1 MAFIRQVW
9 ALTRKNFLIALVRP
23 YITTPLRAFLL
34 PVILIAFLSFARNLF
49 VVPSK
54 YGIAPATPLL
64 ALGDALNSVSSSRTN
79 VVFVNNGFTN
89 GDIARVIDQ
98 VSMPV
103 RASGKSA
110 TVLSSTDAVQDIC
123 KSSILGT
130 SSCVAVAVFA
140 SSPTEGN
147 GRKWNYTIKA
157 DGALGKNIDVKST
170 TNDAQTYIL
179 PFQHAIDWAIAS
191 VNGTAGPTNQQV
203 MQYPY
208 TSKSEEERIKD
219 TRIRYT
225 GTIIDI
231 LGIAFLVGSIGIT
244 YQLTGIVAT
253 ERELGISQL
262 IDCMIPTT
270 SPWKSQ
276 AARFLAVHL
285 ALDAIYLP
293 GWVAMAIILKAVVF
307 TKSSVGIQ
315 IIFQLLS
322 GLSLASFALFGA
334 SFFKKAQLSGIAV
347 VITSL
352 VLGII
357 AQVVRPSSAAAVAI
371 LSFLFPPMNY
381 INFVVFMARWERQDQ
396 ATNLVKGAPESPWSI
411 PGIAFWIFALIHII
425 VFPAL
430 AALVERLLHGT
441 GSKCRKSIRSD
452 SASHAV
458 VLSGFSKQYKPSWF
472 YRTVAPIFGSRRE
485 TVLAVDNLNLRV
497 TKGEIMVLLGAN
509 GSGKSTT
516 LDAIS
521 GVSKTTSGEV
531 SVAYPENAGG
541 FGMCPQ
547 KNVIWDK
554 LTVQEHIS
562 IFNGL
567 KTLGKPDTK
576 EQIAE
581 LVAACDLDKKLSAR
595 AGTLSGGQKRKLQL
609 AMMFTGGSS
618 VCCVDEVSS
627 GLDPISRRKIWDIL
641 LAERGKRTI
650 LLTTHFL
657 DEADVIADSIAI
669 LSKGVLKAEGSSVEL
684 KHKLGS
690 GYRIYVYQGLT
701 SEKLQLPDTLRTE
714 VLHDQVI
721 YTVPDSSQAA
731 NFVRQLEEN
740 GITEYRVSG
749 PTIEDVFLK
758 VAEEIQY
765 EAEAWDED
773 GKSGKGSD
781 KTPHLLT
788 GRRIGMAQQAW
799 ILICKRATI
808 LRRNYLPSIA
818 AFLLPIIAA
827 GLVSLLMKDYTLP
840 ACNGPAAF
848 SESDV
853 NSFLNQVKLKLVI
866 GPRSKLTAESLL
878 SLGGRVGGA
887 GGGSLPANVTNAL
900 RDGTHIVDTL
910 QEFNDYISTN
920 FRNIT
925 PGGFYLGDDMSPP
938 TLAWKGNGGVALAS
952 ILQNQ
957 MDNLLNNVSISTQY
971 QILEVPWISSASSTL
986 QLVIYLGLAL
996 SAYPAF
1002 FALYLTV
1009 EKLRHV
1015 RDLHYSNGV
1024 RSLPLWLSYLSFDFT
1039 IALTSTVIMVVVFRA
1054 VSSSWYHLEYLFVVF
1069 FLYAIT
1075 ATLFAY
1081 IVSVFASSQL
1091 AAFAF
1096 AAGGQAILFLVY
1108 LIAYMSVVTY
1118 APTEK
1123 VQSLLLVVHF
1133 AIAVISPIG
1142 NVIRALFVALNVFST
1157 ICRDKEI
1164 VSYPGD
1170 ITAYGGPILYL
1181 ILQAFVLFGVLL
1193 FWDSGLSFRRF
1204 TKTKRSDAEEEVNG
1218 DPNIGNELQRVSSS
1232 NDGLRAIH
1240 LTKSFG
1246 KFTAVDDVTF
1256 GVPRG
1261 EVFAL
1266 LGPNGAGKSTI
1277 ISLIRGDLQPSN
1289 SSGEIFVENTP
1300 VTTQRATARSHM
1312 GVCPQFDA
1320 MDQLTVLEHLRFYA
1334 RIRGIPDVE
1343 HNVREVI
1350 RAVGLMLYGN
1360 RMAMQLSGGNKRK
1373 LSLGIALM
1381 GNPTVLLLDEP
1392 SSGMD
1397 AASKRVM
1404 WRTLESVVPGRSLVL
1419 TTHSMEEADALATRA
1434 GIMAKRMLAIGTTDD
1449 LRRRHGNA
1457 YHVHIVH
1464 KDAPHTS
1471 EVDMAEIRDWIAN
1484 TLPSASV
1491 ERKTYHGQLRFSLSG
1506 SSPLS
1511 DLRDGTSD
1519 RRRQTSEDDY
1529 ISPDSPGTAQSNGNH
1544 DSRIGTSK
1552 LFSLLE
1558 QNKERLGFAYYS
1570 VSQTTLDQ
1578 VFLTIVGQHNIKEE
1592 GE

>member
-1 MAFIRQVW
+1 MAFTRQVW
-9 ALTRKNFLIALVRP
+9 SLVKKNFLLALIRP
-23 YITTPLRAFLL
+23 YVTTPLRAFVL

-54 YGIAPATPLL
+54 YGIAPSTPILPL
-64 ALGDALNSVSSSRTN
+64 DEALKAVSSSRTN
-79 VVFVNNGFTN
+79 VVFVNNGFED
-89 GDIARVIDQ
+89 GDIARVIER

-103 RASGKSA
+103 RASGKSV
-110 TVLSSTDAVQDIC
+110 TVLSSTNAVQDIC

-147 GRKWNYTIKA
+147 GGRWNYTIKA
-157 DGALGKNIDVKST
+157 DGALGKNIDVEST

-179 PFQHAIDWAIAS
+179 PFQHEIDWAIAS
-191 VNGTAGPTNQQV
+191 VNGTHGPVNKQV
-203 MQYPY
+203 FQYPY

-219 TRIRYT
+219 NRIRYT
-225 GTIIDI
+225 GTIISI

-253 ERELGISQL
+253 ERELGLSQL

-276 AARFLAVHL
+276 AARFLSVHL
-285 ALDAIYLP
+285 ALDLIYLP
-293 GWVAMAIILKAVVF
+293 GWISMAIILKAVVF
-307 TKSSVGIQ
+307 TNTSVGIQ

-334 SFFKKAQLSGIAV
+334 SFFKKAQLSGITV
-347 VITSL
+347 VIASL
-352 VLGII
+352 GLGII
-357 AQVVRPSSAAAVAI
+357 AQVVHPSSSAAVAI
-371 LSFLFPPMNY
+371 LSLLFPPMNF
-381 INFVVFMARWERQDQ
+381 IHFVVFMARWERQDQ
-396 ATNLVKGAPESPWSI
+396 ATNLVKSAPESPWSI
-411 PGIAFWIFALIHII
+411 PGIALWIFAIIHII
-425 VFPAL
+425 LFPIL
-430 AALVERLLHGT
+430 AAVVERLLHST

-452 SASHAV
+452 LAPYAV
-458 VLSGFSKQYKPSWF
+458 ILNGFTKEYKPSWF
-472 YRTVAPIFGSRRE
+472 HRTIAPIFGSRRE
-485 TVLAVDNLNLRV
+485 TVLAVDNLNLNV
-497 TKGEIMVLLGAN
+497 NKGEIMVLLGAN

-531 SVAYPENAGG
+531 SVAYPEHAGG

-567 KTLGKPDTK
+567 KTLGKADSK
-576 EQIAE
+576 ADIAE
-581 LVAACDLDKKLSAR
+581 LVAACDLDKKLNAR

-701 SEKLQLPDTLRTE
+701 SEKLHLPETLRTE
-714 VLHDQVI
+714 ILHDQVI
-721 YTVPDSSQAA
+721 YTVADSSQAA
-731 NFVRQLEEN
+731 RFVSQLEEN
-740 GITEYRVSG
+740 GINEYRVSG

-758 VAEEIQY
+758 VAEEIY
-765 EAEAWDED
+765 KEAENWEDD
-773 GKSGKGSD
+773 GKTGKGSD
-781 KTPHLLT
+781 QTPHLLT
-788 GRRIGMAQQAW
+788 GRRIGMSQQAW
-799 ILICKRATI
+799 VLLCKRATI
-808 LRRNYLPSIA
+808 LRRNYLPT
-818 AFLLPIIAA
+818 IAA
-827 GLVSLLMKDYTLP
+827 GLVSLLMKDYELP
-840 ACNGPAAF
+840 VCTGPAAF
-848 SESDV
+848 SQSNV
-853 NSFLNQVKLKLVI
+853 NSILNQVKLKLVI
-866 GPRSKLTAESLL
+866 GPSSKLSAGSLL
-878 SLGGRVGGA
+878 SLGGGLGGA
-887 GGGSLPANVTNAL
+887 GGGSLPANVTDAL
-900 RDGTHIVDTL
+900 REGTHIVNSL
-910 QEFNDYISTN
+910 KEFNDYIATN
-920 FRNIT
+920 FRNVT
-925 PGGFYLGDDMSPP
+925 PGGFYLGDDTSPP
-938 TLAWKGNGGVALAS
+938 TFAWQGNSGPALAS

-957 MDNLLNNVSISTQY
+957 MNNLLNNVSISTQY
-971 QILEVPWISSASSTL
+971 QILEVPWISSASSSL

-1002 FALYLTV
+1002 FSLYLTI

-1024 RSLPLWLSYLSFDFT
+1024 RSLPLWLSYLSFDFG
-1039 IALTSTVIMVVVFRA
+1039 IALASTVIVVVIFRA
-1054 VSSSWYHLEYLFVVF
+1054 VSASWYHLEYLFVVF

-1075 ATLFAY
+1075 STLFAY
-1081 IVSVFASSQL
+1081 IISVFAASQL

-1118 APTEK
+1118 APTDQ
-1123 VQSLLLVVHF
+1123 VQNLLLVVHF
-1133 AIAVISPIG
+1133 AIAAISPIG
-1142 NVIRALFVALNVFST
+1142 NVIRSLFVALNVFST

-1181 ILQAFVLFGVLL
+1181 ILQALVLFGVLL

-1204 TKTKRSDAEEEVNG
+1204 TKKKQSDGEKEVNG
-1218 DPNIGNELQRVSSS
+1218 DPNLGNELQRVSSS
-1232 NDGLRAIH
+1232 NDGLRAVN

-1246 KFTAVDDVTF
+1246 KFTAVEDVTF

-1266 LGPNGAGKSTI
+1266 LGPNGAGKSTT
-1277 ISLIRGDLQPSN
+1277 ISLIRGDIQPSN
-1289 SSGEIFVENTP
+1289 SNGEIFIENIP

-1320 MDQLTVLEHLRFYA
+1320 IDQLTVLEHLRFYA

-1350 RAVGLMLYGN
+1350 RAVGLTPYGN

-1419 TTHSMEEADALATRA
+1419 TTHSMEEADALASRA

-1464 KDAPHTS
+1464 KNAPHTS
-1471 EVDMAEIRDWIAN
+1471 MADMEEIRDWVAS
-1484 TLPSASV
+1484 TLPGASV
-1491 ERKTYHGQLRFSLSG
+1491 ERKTYHGQLRFSLSN
-1506 SSPLS
+1506 SSSLS
-1511 DLRDGTSD
+1511 NHGTSHSPMHQPD
-1519 RRRQTSEDDY
+1519 EDDNIY
-1529 ISPDSPGTAQSNGNH
+1529 TDSPATGWSNEGN
-1544 DSRIGTSK
+1544 DSGKISTSR

-1558 QNKERLGFAYYS
+1558 QSKERLGFAYYS